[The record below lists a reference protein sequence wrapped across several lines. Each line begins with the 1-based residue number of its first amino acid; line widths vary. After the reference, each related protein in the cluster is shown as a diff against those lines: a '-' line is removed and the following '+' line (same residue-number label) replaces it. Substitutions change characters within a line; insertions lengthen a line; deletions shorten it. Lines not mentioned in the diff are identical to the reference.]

1 MSGRKGNTIKELDS
15 IKGKALKM
23 TKKIKEKRLILVFGF
38 SVDVSESTSFWFL
51 CSPGFLWVQGV
62 ILWVYFLVLSMGLF
76 GFFKLSL
83 SCFSGHVGRVVSD
96 FSFGESSGYLFLGGG
111 GGTIG

>member
-1 MSGRKGNTIKELDS
+1 
-15 IKGKALKM
+15 
-23 TKKIKEKRLILVFGF
+23 
-38 SVDVSESTSFWFL
+38 
-51 CSPGFLWVQGV
+51 
-62 ILWVYFLVLSMGLF
+62 MGLF

-111 GGTIG
+111 GRLDDKMIREMGRDGKRQR